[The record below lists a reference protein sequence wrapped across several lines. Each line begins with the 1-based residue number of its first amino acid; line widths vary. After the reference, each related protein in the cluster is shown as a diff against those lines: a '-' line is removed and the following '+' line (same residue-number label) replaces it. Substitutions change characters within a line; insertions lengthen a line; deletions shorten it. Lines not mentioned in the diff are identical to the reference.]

1 MAAVSCKHN
10 QSTDAQE
17 ARLTSSISRRDTL
30 SYMSS
35 VFLAT
40 FLMAD
45 PAEARTSRQENKR
58 KVMEKME
65 KLREKALGPKEKDGA
80 TGKEKEPVANLLIPP
95 SVVEASI

>member
-1 MAAVSCKHN
+1 M
-10 QSTDAQE
+10 QSTDVQE

-45 PAEARTSRQENKR
+45 PAKARTSRQENKR
-58 KVMEKME
+58 KVMEKLE

-80 TGKEKEPVANLLIPP
+80 TGKKEPVANLLIPP
-95 SVVEASI
+95 ALVEASI